1 MITGLSTTQ
10 SQILTCSA
18 HSEGPSPRKCNIITF
33 LATVQ
38 NLRVPILP
46 VTWQTIAGIKG
57 GGTSQI
63 SQAAMNLETSFAFK
77 RVKDEAMLS
86 RDRIDDD
93 KCFRWV
99 INELMVLW
107 HPAIRGHVNIL
118 ELQGLTWDIRLRH
131 DEEDNGKVSTQTHGK
146 YKAWPVFVFEKSQ
159 HGDLEEFARSP
170 IGRGLSTADRLKI
183 CFEIANAIAHMH
195 SYGTYSFR
203 ELMKLAKFCRH

>member
-1 MITGLSTTQ
+1 MITGQSTTQ
-10 SQILTCSA
+10 SQILTGFA
-18 HSEGPSPRKCNIITF
+18 HSEGPPLTQCNIITF

-57 GGTSQI
+57 GATSQI

-77 RVKDEAMLS
+77 RIKNEGMLD
-86 RDRIDDD
+86 RDRIDDE
-93 KCFRWV
+93 KCFRWL

-131 DEEDNGKVSTQTHGK
+131 DEANKGEVSVQTPGK
-146 YKAWPVFVFEKSQ
+146 YKVWPVFVFEKSQ
-159 HGDLEEFARSP
+159 HGNLEEFARSRT
-170 IGRGLSTADRLKI
+170 GRGLSTADRSKI
-183 CFEIANAIAHMH
+183 CFEIANAVAHMH
-195 SYGTYSFR
+195 SYGTYYF
-203 ELMKLAKFCRH
+203 